1 MRGPFPQAAP
11 AAGPESI
18 IAPTGKGAGPG
29 AFGVK
34 GGALTEKPKKA
45 KREKGIKKLSD
56 GRWRYSWTYRGRYH
70 RMSAPTYAIAAASLA
85 KIRAQIAEGRYLER
99 DPSHTVLFDD
109 VVRRFLEWSAVN
121 VSEGTHRRDTEF
133 ADRWLAFPRFKGRT
147 LGDITAADVEA
158 YRNARLGGT
167 KTRTKGRFTFQTRP
181 AGKVTCDNDLGRLR
195 RLFSLAIGWKLTR
208 ENPAKAVKLFR
219 PDNKRDRFL
228 SPDEEARIIAFCPPD
243 VGPAVVFAV
252 NTGIR
257 QGELLSLTWGQ
268 VDLGR
273 KVITLTA
280 EKTKGKKT
288 RRVPLN
294 AAAVAVLKGLPRGI
308 SPAAPVFP
316 VMAGR
321 DQRDLVRRFKWAVE
335 ETGINE
341 GVEPRQRVTWHTLRH
356 TFASRLVQRGVNLL
370 TVKELLGH
378 STLVMVMRYA
388 HLADDNLRSAVDSLA
403 EVPDLHK
410 TCTGTGDGPQGG
422 GA

>member
-1 MRGPFPQAAP
+1 MDEPKP
-11 AAGPESI
+11 AR
-18 IAPTGKGAGPG
+18 
-29 AFGVK
+29 
-34 GGALTEKPKKA
+34 
-45 KREKGIKKLSD
+45 RERGIKKLAD
-56 GRWRYSWTYRGRYH
+56 GRWRYSWTFRGRYH
-70 RMSAPTYAIAAASLA
+70 RMTAPTYAIARACLS

-99 DPSHTVLFDD
+99 DPSHSVLFDD
-109 VVRRFLEWSAVN
+109 VVSRFLEWSAVN
-121 VSEGTHRRDTEF
+121 VAEGTHRRDTEF
-133 ADRWLAFPRFKGRT
+133 ADRWLSFSRFRGRT

-167 KTRTKGRFTFQTRP
+167 KTRIKGRCSFQTRP
-181 AGKVTCDNDLGRLR
+181 AGKVTCDNDLARLR
-195 RLFSLAIGWKLTR
+195 RLFNLAIGWKLTR
-208 ENPAKAVKLFR
+208 ENPAKAVKFFR
-219 PDNKRDRFL
+219 PDNRRDRFL
-228 SPDEEARIIAFCPPD
+228 SAEEEARIIAACPPD
-243 VGPAVVFAV
+243 VRPAVLFAV

-294 AAAVAVLKGLPRGI
+294 AAAVAALKGLPRGI
-308 SPAAPVFP
+308 SPATPVFP

-321 DQRDLVRRFKWAVE
+321 DQRDLVRRFKRAVE
-335 ETGINE
+335 ETKINE

-388 HLADDNLRSAVDSLA
+388 HLADDNLRSAVEGLDAL
-403 EVPDLHK
+403 PDLHK
-410 TCTGTGDGPQGG
+410 TCTGTGGGPQGG
-422 GA
+422 GP